1 MSGEESTS
9 SCDAQ
14 KIFRATCLGVGALFT
29 SVRVVNHSKSL
40 HDGLGKIQDVEKAI
54 KPLVKD
60 LAKKQKEGGL
70 ELKNVNNASMINGVA
85 TTALSAFSLIETM
98 KRLDA
103 LKDLAKE
110 TKGLEKKVERL
121 EQDFQQCIVKVTKYI
136 ERMEQRMKEEEQSP
150 GPFFFTK
157 MQNDMMKCHAEIN
170 PVYSEIKSLLDSV
183 KANIE
188 KVKDERV
195 SSGMSVA
202 SNVFSIAS
210 NIAYGTMSAV
220 AVIKK
225 GDLGAGLAAGSNLLG
240 AGVACTGMTFDIVN
254 LVKCTEILDSLKAME
269 ASLEQMKAEL
279 DDLRQRA
286 KEVQAALDTLLG
298 DDDLD

>member
-150 GPFFFTK
+150 GPFFFY
-157 MQNDMMKCHAEIN
+157 QDAER
-170 PVYSEIKSLLDSV
+170 Y
-183 KANIE
+183 
-188 KVKDERV
+188 DEVPCR
-195 SSGMSVA
+195 
-202 SNVFSIAS
+202 NQPCVF
-210 NIAYGTMSAV
+210 
-220 AVIKK
+220 
-225 GDLGAGLAAGSNLLG
+225 
-240 AGVACTGMTFDIVN
+240 
-254 LVKCTEILDSLKAME
+254 
-269 ASLEQMKAEL
+269 
-279 DDLRQRA
+279 
-286 KEVQAALDTLLG
+286 
-298 DDDLD
+298 